1 MTREGKI
8 ILEAAG
14 RVAMAPD
21 GNGGIYPALQRTGAL
36 ADMRGRGVE
45 HVHVFS
51 IDNALV
57 RVADP
62 HFLGYCV
69 EKKADCGNKSV
80 WKAEP
85 GEKVRCATRP
95 SVVREKG
102 WPPSFSG
109 TYCSTPSYG
118 GGTLISRA
126 CFFANSAVHNTPS
139 YGRGALTLRACFVA
153 NIYGTFMKLAPEA
166 TAVARRL

>member
-8 ILEAAG
+8 ILETG
-14 RVAMAPD
+14 SKVAMAPD
-21 GNGGIYPALQRTGAL
+21 GNGGIYPALQRQGAL
-36 ADMRGRGVE
+36 ADMRRRGVE

-62 HFLGYCV
+62 HFLGYCI

-85 GEKVRCATRP
+85 DEKVRGCACVRAYVRVVVIFA
-95 SVVREKG
+95 SVDCVRRMLQTMHAQA
-102 WPPSFSG
+102 F
-109 TYCSTPSYG
+109 
-118 GGTLISRA
+118 
-126 CFFANSAVHNTPS
+126 
-139 YGRGALTLRACFVA
+139 
-153 NIYGTFMKLAPEA
+153 LA
-166 TAVARRL
+166 

>member
-1 MTREGKI
+1 MLSWGPQLTINTVISTSPWKTTPTKPSCFRTYHSARAQGTLPCMTREGKI
-8 ILEAAG
+8 ILETAS

-21 GNGGIYPALQRTGAL
+21 GNGGIYPALQRKGAL
-36 ADMRGRGVE
+36 ADMRKRGVE

-62 HFLGYCV
+62 HFLGYCI

-85 GEKVRCATRP
+85 GEKVR
-95 SVVREKG
+95 VR
-102 WPPSFSG
+102 S
-109 TYCSTPSYG
+109 
-118 GGTLISRA
+118 
-126 CFFANSAVHNTPS
+126 
-139 YGRGALTLRACFVA
+139 
-153 NIYGTFMKLAPEA
+153 
-166 TAVARRL
+166 RRLVSSHAIQCEVVLMQRSSCAGKRAQY

>member
-8 ILEAAG
+8 ILETG
-14 RVAMAPD
+14 SKVAMAPD
-21 GNGGIYPALQRTGAL
+21 GNGGIYPALQRKGAL
-36 ADMRGRGVE
+36 ADMRRRGVE

-62 HFLGYCV
+62 HFLGYCI

-85 GEKVRCATRP
+85 GEKVRLHKKFLCLWV
-95 SVVREKG
+95 SLVVVRVFLCSVDVGYREK
-102 WPPSFSG
+102 SASG
-109 TYCSTPSYG
+109 AQVVCCVLLSTVVVHTTR
-118 GGTLISRA
+118 GT
-126 CFFANSAVHNTPS
+126 
-139 YGRGALTLRACFVA
+139 
-153 NIYGTFMKLAPEA
+153 TFLVSIEHDG
-166 TAVARRL
+166 

>member
-95 SVVREKG
+95 SLVREKDG
-102 WPPSFSG
+102 HLPP
-109 TYCSTPSYG
+109 
-118 GGTLISRA
+118 
-126 CFFANSAVHNTPS
+126 AVHTVAPQATAAAHRFRELVFSLIVQYITPQ
-139 YGRGALTLRACFVA
+139 
-153 NIYGTFMKLAPEA
+153 A
-166 TAVARRL
+166 TAVAH

>member
-8 ILEAAG
+8 ILETASK
-14 RVAMAPD
+14 VAMAPD
-21 GNGGIYPALQRTGAL
+21 GNGGIYPALQRRGAL
-36 ADMRGRGVE
+36 ADMRRRGVE

-62 HFLGYCV
+62 HFLGYCI

-85 GEKVRCATRP
+85 GEKVREAERVCGFG
-95 SVVREKG
+95 S
-102 WPPSFSG
+102 SFVQTASAH
-109 TYCSTPSYG
+109 TP
-118 GGTLISRA
+118 
-126 CFFANSAVHNTPS
+126 CVCVCVCVCVF
-139 YGRGALTLRACFVA
+139 
-153 NIYGTFMKLAPEA
+153 
-166 TAVARRL
+166 